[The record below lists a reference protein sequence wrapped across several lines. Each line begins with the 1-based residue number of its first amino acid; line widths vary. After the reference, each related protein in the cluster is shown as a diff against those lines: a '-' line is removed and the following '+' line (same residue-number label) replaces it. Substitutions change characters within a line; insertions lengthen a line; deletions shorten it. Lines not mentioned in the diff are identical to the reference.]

1 MTSRR
6 LLPLVIA
13 PIVLG
18 LGLGSCP
25 PGAVRSDTAPP
36 PGALEDATR
45 RPAAPVLGFL
55 LSGSTAG
62 EVEPCG

>member
-25 PGAVRSDTAPP
+25 RGAVRSDTAAPA
-36 PGALEDATR
+36 GALDDASR
-45 RPAAPVLGFL
+45 RPADAVLGFL